1 MILSL
6 PSFPHVFSGG
16 STVLT
21 TGEFGLDPIDLW
33 EFRNLSGRFRFSL
46 EKFEIMTSVHQ
57 CCPGAA
63 TLIRLIAPLI
73 FFTSSAKRR

>member
-33 EFRNLSGRFRFSL
+33 GSRNLSGRFRFLSREICDHDVSSSVLPRRGNSDSL
-46 EKFEIMTSVHQ
+46 DRSIDLFHV
-57 CCPGAA
+57 
-63 TLIRLIAPLI
+63 LR
-73 FFTSSAKRR
+73 

>member
-21 TGEFGLDPIDLW
+21 TGEFGLDPIEPLARREICRAD
-33 EFRNLSGRFRFSL
+33 FVFFL
-46 EKFEIMTSVHQ
+46 EKLAIMTSVHQ
-57 CCPGAA
+57 CCPA
-63 TLIRLIAPLI
+63 RQP
-73 FFTSSAKRR
+73 

>member
-21 TGEFGLDPIDLW
+21 TGEFGLDPIEPLA
-33 EFRNLSGRFRFSL
+33 GREICRADFVFSL
-46 EKFEIMTSVHQ
+46 EKFEIVTSAHQ
-57 CCPGAA
+57 CWPPRGNSDS
-63 TLIRLIAPLI
+63 LDRSIDLFHVLR
-73 FFTSSAKRR
+73 

>member
-33 EFRNLSGRFRFSL
+33 EFRNLSGRFRFFSREICDHDVSSSVLPRAVTLNSL
-46 EKFEIMTSVHQ
+46 DRSIDLFHV
-57 CCPGAA
+57 
-63 TLIRLIAPLI
+63 LR
-73 FFTSSAKRR
+73 

>member
-33 EFRNLSGRFRFSL
+33 EFRNLSGRFRFLSR
-46 EKFEIMTSVHQ
+46 EI
-57 CCPGAA
+57 
-63 TLIRLIAPLI
+63 
-73 FFTSSAKRR
+73 